1 MFRTRGRKI
10 LRDVWARKGRT
21 FLVSAAIFIG
31 VAGTIALFSLSDI
44 IIRQLREDIRED
56 ELAMLR
62 LFVTVN
68 ADTELDNEAYLEML
82 DQRVPGLTTVMAASQ
97 ITGYFKL
104 QEDDE
109 DFTEGFLNAF
119 SEPYDE
125 NNPLSIEPLRLLE
138 GEYPDAAEGEI
149 AIEQRMAE
157 EYDLS
162 IGDQLYFRVL
172 NPDAQGG
179 QESQIGSVEPRTVSG
194 IVFHPYTFT
203 PDVSIYTSLTDANYL
218 GGATG
223 YNTFLARFDNFGV
236 AEDEAETFA
245 ELLVDN
251 TPYVPVFTQLE
262 DPAQSTLITQAQTIS
277 QTMGFLALVSLIVSG
292 FLVINVIS
300 SIVVEQKRQIGVMK
314 SMGATRA
321 DNFVIYSGIAF
332 AYGIIGVIPGI
343 IVGIP
348 AGNAAAHAL
357 APQVNTAL
365 EGFQISPGSIILGV
379 VVGLLVPV
387 LSSLIPVFNGTRVK
401 ILDAM
406 TDLGIDAN
414 YGTGPLARVIS
425 KLPLPITV
433 RQGLSNVSLKKSRLA
448 FTVITLAV
456 AVGAFMGIYAI
467 FNSITTGLDIF
478 FDTFNVEIGLAP
490 NEGRDPEEIV
500 PLLRENFQEEENLL
514 ASIEPGFQLQ
524 VEFEGYDPPLS
535 TGGPPGIFAYG
546 YDIESET
553 PAFNFTIDEGESL
566 TPENAENGIVL
577 SSALS
582 NGMDKTIGDTVVMR
596 VPGNTA
602 EMQVV
607 GISDFPLDQV
617 WIDWRTLARIS
628 GYTVGAPRPNEY
640 LTTVTVEGFE
650 GDQGDNQVAAIGL
663 DTQLAGFVTFEAG
676 EFFTPGEPGVI
687 ISAEMAE
694 RGGISAGDTL
704 TLTSSAEGGETVEV
718 PVTGVFQIPPMLRT
732 EDIPT
737 DVIGMDWRALA
748 ELEGRSIEGEP
759 LPQIYFLI
767 TSLEDPTADELDH
780 VINQINEMLLNAG
793 IPAGFLNFVEL
804 TDEISTIFAT
814 FQAILSAVAGLIA
827 LVGALGL
834 LTTLSMSV
842 FERQKEI
849 GVMRSIGAGSLTVA
863 TQFLTEG
870 LVVGVIAW
878 LVGLPLALLIEVLLL
893 EITGLG
899 DTFPLTFPVTAAVV
913 GLIGMLIITTIASL
927 WPSLAAARKTVSDI
941 LRYQ

>member
-119 SEPYDE
+119 SELYDE

-138 GEYPDAAEGEI
+138 GEYPDSAEGEI

-223 YNTFLARFDNFGV
+223 YNAFLARFDNFGA

-332 AYGIIGVIPGI
+332 AYGVIGVIPGI

>member
-1 MFRTRGRKI
+1 
-10 LRDVWARKGRT
+10 
-21 FLVSAAIFIG
+21 
-31 VAGTIALFSLSDI
+31 
-44 IIRQLREDIRED
+44 
-56 ELAMLR
+56 
-62 LFVTVN
+62 
-68 ADTELDNEAYLEML
+68 
-82 DQRVPGLTTVMAASQ
+82 
-97 ITGYFKL
+97 
-104 QEDDE
+104 
-109 DFTEGFLNAF
+109 
-119 SEPYDE
+119 
-125 NNPLSIEPLRLLE
+125 
-138 GEYPDAAEGEI
+138 
-149 AIEQRMAE
+149 
-157 EYDLS
+157 
-162 IGDQLYFRVL
+162 
-172 NPDAQGG
+172 
-179 QESQIGSVEPRTVSG
+179 
-194 IVFHPYTFT
+194 
-203 PDVSIYTSLTDANYL
+203 
-218 GGATG
+218 
-223 YNTFLARFDNFGV
+223 
-236 AEDEAETFA
+236 
-245 ELLVDN
+245 
-251 TPYVPVFTQLE
+251 
-262 DPAQSTLITQAQTIS
+262 
-277 QTMGFLALVSLIVSG
+277 
-292 FLVINVIS
+292 
-300 SIVVEQKRQIGVMK
+300 
-314 SMGATRA
+314 
-321 DNFVIYSGIAF
+321 
-332 AYGIIGVIPGI
+332 
-343 IVGIP
+343 
-348 AGNAAAHAL
+348 
-357 APQVNTAL
+357 
-365 EGFQISPGSIILGV
+365 
-379 VVGLLVPV
+379 
-387 LSSLIPVFNGTRVK
+387 
-401 ILDAM
+401 
-406 TDLGIDAN
+406 
-414 YGTGPLARVIS
+414 
-425 KLPLPITV
+425 
-433 RQGLSNVSLKKSRLA
+433 
-448 FTVITLAV
+448 
-456 AVGAFMGIYAI
+456 
-467 FNSITTGLDIF
+467 
-478 FDTFNVEIGLAP
+478 
-490 NEGRDPEEIV
+490 
-500 PLLRENFQEEENLL
+500 
-514 ASIEPGFQLQ
+514 
-524 VEFEGYDPPLS
+524 
-535 TGGPPGIFAYG
+535 
-546 YDIESET
+546 
-553 PAFNFTIDEGESL
+553 
-566 TPENAENGIVL
+566 
-577 SSALS
+577 
-582 NGMDKTIGDTVVMR
+582 MR